1 MYQYITRQDNK
12 NQTVPQSVITAGTS
26 EVNISTITSP
36 SNSHNQIV
44 VAPRL
49 THISTPRKNRDK
61 EASNVN
67 VIEES
72 MKKKQKAK
80 DSDQECNKIK
90 MKDTA
95 TTIGTESQI
104 EQSFHDHKNGEDS
117 KQNHDVQNGL
127 EGPQLH

>member
-1 MYQYITRQDNK
+1 MTRQDNK
-12 NQTVPQSVITAGTS
+12 NQTVPQSVITGGTL
-26 EVNISTITSP
+26 EVNISTITST

-44 VAPRL
+44 VSPRRAY
-49 THISTPRKNRDK
+49 IRTPRKDRDE
-61 EASNVN
+61 EAINVN

-72 MKKKQKAK
+72 MKKKRKVK

-90 MKDTA
+90 MTDTA

-117 KQNHDVQNGL
+117 KQNHDVQNGS